1 MQEKALKTKPF
12 SDKLSVGNYNLP
24 KGQEL
29 DVMPR
34 ASVALTPDPAGGQW
48 LWSRVAA
55 FSLRG
60 CRWGGKKNK
69 TKEKTKLPVL
79 FFCLRDPLFS
89 GKSF

>member
-60 CRWGGKKNK
+60 CR
-69 TKEKTKLPVL
+69 
-79 FFCLRDPLFS
+79 
-89 GKSF
+89 